1 MKEKKSLH
9 FKLFSLRGTA
19 RFEHIMVVDM
29 VIMVVDA
36 AFERHHG
43 SWTLVGP
50 ILDIALV
57 GPSVDRMRL
66 GFRHANLF
74 ACDGETSLCDQGAKP

>member
-1 MKEKKSLH
+1 MKIKKLSFQAVQL
-9 FKLFSLRGTA
+9 LGTA
-19 RFEHIMVVDM
+19 RLEHIMVVDM

-50 ILDIALV
+50 ILV
-57 GPSVDRMRL
+57 GPSDNRMRL

>member
-9 FKLFSLRGTA
+9 FKLFSLLGTA
-19 RFEHIMVVDM
+19 RFEHIMVADM

-50 ILDIALV
+50 ILDIGGTKRQPHEIGIQTRQSL
-57 GPSVDRMRL
+57 RM
-66 GFRHANLF
+66 
-74 ACDGETSLCDQGAKP
+74 